1 MKEFKGTPGPWNTIQ
16 HYEDCLI
23 VLNADGYE
31 IVTAES
37 VAILNDYTK
46 RLGVQHWSDDEKG
59 CLEISQDEQ
68 SANANLIAAA
78 PELLEALQWAL
89 PLAKIAMSS
98 CQLERVKCGHS
109 DITGTYKDGVTWAGI
124 YQDEVDSIEHAES
137 AIKKA
142 LGE

>member
-1 MKEFKGTPGPWNTIQ
+1 MTNGERYKIFKEWVDSIGVPEMHSSYKDAMWQGFEAGHRKASK
-16 HYEDCLI
+16 
-23 VLNADGYE
+23 V
-31 IVTAES
+31 
-37 VAILNDYTK
+37 ND
-46 RLGVQHWSDDEKG
+46 
-59 CLEISQDEQ
+59 
-68 SANANLIAAA
+68 AA

-124 YQDEVDSIEHAES
+124 YQDEVDSIESAES
-137 AIKKA
+137 AINKA

>member
-1 MKEFKGTPGPWNTIQ
+1 MKKFKGTPGPWFWENGVLCNK
-16 HYEDCLI
+16 DFI
-23 VLNADGYE
+23 VGGDGHHFH
-31 IVTAES
+31 
-37 VAILNDYTK
+37 N
-46 RLGVQHWSDDEKG
+46 
-59 CLEISQDEQ
+59 
-68 SANANLIAAA
+68 NANRNLISAA

-124 YQDEVDSIEHAES
+124 YQDEVDSIESAES
-137 AIKKA
+137 AINKA

>member
-1 MKEFKGTPGPWNTIQ
+1 MEKFKGKPGPWHWEGKVLCNDA
-16 HYEDCLI
+16 HI
-23 VLNADGYE
+23 VGGDRWTFSDADK
-31 IVTAES
+31 I
-37 VAILNDYTK
+37 
-46 RLGVQHWSDDEKG
+46 
-59 CLEISQDEQ
+59 
-68 SANANLIAAA
+68 LIAAA
-78 PELLEALQWAL
+78 PDLLEALQWAL